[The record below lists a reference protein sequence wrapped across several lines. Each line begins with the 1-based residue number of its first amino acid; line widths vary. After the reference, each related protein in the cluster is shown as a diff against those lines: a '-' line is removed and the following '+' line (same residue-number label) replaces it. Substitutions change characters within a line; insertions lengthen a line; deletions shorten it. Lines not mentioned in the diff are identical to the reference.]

1 MSRRTSLRGSGWLPG
16 LLVPLSLLAPGLAR
30 ADAAP
35 PYSALSGG
43 GHLGAFRYRTWG
55 QNQEDTGYQLGGGQA
70 PAVRFA
76 PFYLGVNQGAL
87 ARWFPGRGFAVG
99 HTYDAWASWVLAGVL
114 QPEVRVGLTS
124 LLIDRLDQRWGV
136 QIGSPRV
143 AAGFSL
149 HLGPMDLGVFA
160 FREYSWRWVGDDLL
174 LTGLYLDLR
183 SEGKREYLD

>member
-1 MSRRTSLRGSGWLPG
+1 MSSWTSLRGSGWLPG
-16 LLVPLSLLAPGLAR
+16 LLVPLSLLAPGLTW
-30 ADAAP
+30 ADAAT

-124 LLIDRLDQRWGV
+124 LMVDRLDQRWGV

-143 AAGFSL
+143 AAGLSL
-149 HLGPMDLGVFA
+149 RLGPVDLGVFA
-160 FREYSWRWVGDDLL
+160 FREYSWRWVGYDLL